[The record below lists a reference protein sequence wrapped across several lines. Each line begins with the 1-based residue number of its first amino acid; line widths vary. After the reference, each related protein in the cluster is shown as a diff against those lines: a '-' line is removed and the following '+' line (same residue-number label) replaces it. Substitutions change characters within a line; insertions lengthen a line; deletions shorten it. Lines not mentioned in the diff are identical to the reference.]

1 MIDNKDSYSIDA
13 LKIDAATKQHLFATT
28 PWPFSLYNAFNIA

>member
-1 MIDNKDSYSIDA
+1 MIDNKDRYSIDA

-28 PWPFSLYNAFNIA
+28 ARPLSLYYALNIA